1 MRRATLR
8 PGHPGQER
16 EAERPAQPQAPA
28 SALLARADRE
38 RFERAF
44 AADFSNVRVH
54 RDSPR
59 AHGVHALT
67 HDEQIHVAPGIEP
80 GDRLIAHEL
89 AHVVQQRASAPPAPA
104 LAAELDADAAAQDA
118 VDGKPAKPRAA
129 YRGAQAYEAWEHRAL
144 GDARGGAGR
153 RIRLP
158 NGIELTYGQIVALSG
173 DFYRSPEAL
182 LAAPAQE
189 LNQILAVMERER
201 AQAAA
206 GPDHAPTADEVNDN
220 NAAYELATTGHDRQG
235 YRIETLAG
243 DRDGTG
249 AHGEVR
255 EGEHV
260 ESGAPGAQAGF
271 LDLAS
276 ENAAH
281 FSPENIADNWIPK
294 HRLAL
299 DLARQ
304 AWQARHPGATPT
316 PTAQGTA
323 ASVREGETPEPQAP
337 WAPGRDTR
345 PGIADAGV
353 SASDAERHEAEA
365 WLTAAFADHY
375 LTDAFASG
383 HLISG
388 SAGRTMC
395 QAFYDANKSGIAAAC
410 WECAV
415 QDGMPPD
422 NAAVVVLAF
431 QSFLESRAPSLLL
444 KTVHDFYNRDG
455 LEVTNA
461 LGQTWVSVGDAHLGG
476 SPETIAMAELASQA
490 SRDAVQDVLDT
501 GGSTRA
507 ERALDLIPDQARVA
521 GGPMQPIAS
530 FSEDPAVWD
539 PVLQRALEHTPAG
552 NDLYQM
558 VKGNIVPMGTLK
570 ARQALRAVEE
580 GAESVWDSI
589 TSIPDDLARWVGG
602 LEREIERLYG
612 VP

>member
-1 MRRATLR
+1 MRD
-8 PGHPGQER
+8 
-16 EAERPAQPQAPA
+16 EAPARQTAPA

-44 AADFSNVRVH
+44 AADFSGVRIH

-59 AHGVHALT
+59 AAGVHALT
-67 HDEQIHVAPGIEP
+67 ERDDIHVAPGIEP
-80 GDRLIAHEL
+80 QDRLIAHEL
-89 AHVVQQRASAPPAPA
+89 AHVVQQRSAAPEAPA
-104 LAAELDADAAAQDA
+104 LAAELDADEAADDA
-118 VDGKPAKPRAA
+118 LNDNAARPRAA
-129 YRGAQAYEAWEHRAL
+129 YQGAQAYEAWEHRAL

-182 LAAPAQE
+182 LAAPAGE
-189 LNQILAVMERER
+189 LQQILAVMERER
-201 AQAAA
+201 TEAAA
-206 GPDHAPTADEVNDN
+206 SSTHAPSQDEVNEN

-235 YRIETLAG
+235 YRIDTLGG
-243 DRDGTG
+243 DADGTG
-249 AHGEVR
+249 GPHGELR

-260 ESGAPGAQAGF
+260 ESGAPGAQASF

-276 ENAAH
+276 DNAAH
-281 FSPENIADNWIPK
+281 FSPENIRDNWIPK
-294 HRLAL
+294 HQLAL

-304 AWQARHPGATPT
+304 AWQTRHPGALPT
-316 PTAQGTA
+316 VTAPGTA
-323 ASVREGETPEPQAP
+323 ASAREGETPEPQTP
-337 WAPGRDTR
+337 RTPGPDTR

-353 SASDAERHEAEA
+353 TAPDAERHEAEA
-365 WLTAAFADHY
+365 WLSAAFADHY

-388 SAGRTMC
+388 SVGRTMC
-395 QAFYDANKSGIAAAC
+395 QAFYDSNKAAIASAC
-410 WECAV
+410 WACAV
-415 QDGMPPD
+415 QEGMPPE

-461 LGQTWVSVGDAHLGG
+461 LGQTWLTIGDAHLGG
-476 SPETIAMAELASQA
+476 SPATIAMAELASQA

-501 GGSTRA
+501 GGTVRA
-507 ERALDLIPDQARVA
+507 ERALDYIPDLARVA
-521 GGPMQPIAS
+521 GGPFQPIAS
-530 FSEDPAVWD
+530 FSDDPAVWD
-539 PVLQRALEHTPAG
+539 PVLRRALSGSPAD

-570 ARQALRAVEE
+570 ARQAGRAVGETVE
-580 GAESVWDSI
+580 GVWDSI
-589 TSIPDDLARWVGG
+589 TSIPDDVARWFGG

-612 VP
+612 YPPY